1 LTERSVF
8 LHDIALGDAQLA
20 FTTATAS
27 VENVRVDDLAL
38 ADALDRVTA
47 RAHFARLSSPQYH
60 ACAMDGIAVA
70 AASTVGARETA
81 PRELLIGSQA
91 IWVDTGDPLPP
102 GMDAVIMIEQ
112 VDDRGDRVA
121 IRASVAP
128 FHHVRP
134 IGEDVVESEAV
145 VARARRLAPADLAAL
160 ASAGLSRV
168 DVIAKPRV
176 AIVTTGDE
184 LVDPSTE
191 RPARG
196 SIVDSNGVL
205 LAAYVR
211 QYGGEPVSFERVPDD
226 VERLRATVRDAL
238 ATCDVVVVNAGS
250 SAGRDDYTARTF
262 ARFGRVVVHG
272 VAIRPGHPVVLG
284 VCSGARPIPLLGI
297 PGYPVSAAICADLF
311 LRPLVERLAGRD
323 AADMREL
330 DARLTRK
337 IFSPLGEDEYV
348 RAVAARVD
356 GELVVTPLR
365 RGAGVITSL
374 ARANVMLTVPRFTE
388 GLAADTVV
396 RVRALRPLAS
406 IERTLL
412 AVGSHDVAIDL
423 LAGELAGHRIELV
436 SANVG
441 SIAGLVALAS
451 GAAHLAGTHVGA
463 GVITSLA
470 RANVMLTVPRFTEGL
485 AADTIVRVRALRPLA
500 SIERTLLAVGSHD
513 VAIDLLAG
521 ELAAHRIELVSAN
534 VGSIAGL
541 VALASG
547 AAHLAGTHVL
557 DPETRA
563 YNDRAVRRYGP
574 VESVAL
580 VRFAEREQGLIVA
593 RGNPLALFTIADLA
607 ERGAR
612 YINRQ
617 RDAGTRLLFDDLLK
631 RAGVPNA
638 AIVGYERIEFS
649 HLAVAALVAEGSAD
663 CGLGIRAAA
672 LALGCDFVS
681 VAFEPYDL
689 ALRERDLADPRI
701 ARTIETIA
709 SPGLRAQIE
718 RLGGY
723 DTQNA
728 GLVRLVKPEPASLAT

>member
-27 VENVRVDDLAL
+27 VENLRVDDLAL

-284 VCSGARPIPLLGI
+284 VCAGARPIPLLGI

-388 GLAADTVV
+388 GLAADT
-396 RVRALRPLAS
+396 
-406 IERTLL
+406 
-412 AVGSHDVAIDL
+412 
-423 LAGELAGHRIELV
+423 
-436 SANVG
+436 
-441 SIAGLVALAS
+441 
-451 GAAHLAGTHVGA
+451 
-463 GVITSLA
+463 
-470 RANVMLTVPRFTEGL
+470 
-485 AADTIVRVRALRPLA
+485 IVRVRALRPLA

-557 DPETRA
+557 DPETRT

-681 VAFEPYDL
+681 LAFEPYDL

>member
-1 LTERSVF
+1 MTERSVF

-284 VCSGARPIPLLGI
+284 VCPGARPIPLLGI

-388 GLAADTVV
+388 GLAADT
-396 RVRALRPLAS
+396 
-406 IERTLL
+406 
-412 AVGSHDVAIDL
+412 
-423 LAGELAGHRIELV
+423 
-436 SANVG
+436 
-441 SIAGLVALAS
+441 
-451 GAAHLAGTHVGA
+451 
-463 GVITSLA
+463 
-470 RANVMLTVPRFTEGL
+470 
-485 AADTIVRVRALRPLA
+485 IVRVRALRPLA

-557 DPETRA
+557 DPETRT

-681 VAFEPYDL
+681 LAFEPYDL